1 MLAEEYRELSE
12 ISLKE
17 LDRLK
22 GLDNTLL
29 IGGWAAHFLANERF
43 REWKNIDY
51 IGSKDIDFGIREK
64 DLEEISGKLKKL
76 GYSPI
81 NFRFYKMHG
90 NEVSGMPKTCRFS
103 CIFDR
108 ETKKE
113 INESESRKRPM
124 FRNFYLYVDLIL
136 DSPSAKN
143 TVFFSDFI
151 IKFAIDNKLWVS
163 REGMKIIAPELLLL
177 TKLNTIKD
185 RNEEKRL
192 KDMIDCLFVAS
203 FSNLNMD
210 FFRQLKERFKV
221 SKYKIEMAKKAV
233 ESELLDLEL
242 NSLRFDTTEIRGL
255 KTAFI
260 SLLEP

>member
-22 GLDNTLL
+22 GLDNVLL
-29 IGGWAAHFLANERF
+29 IGDWAAHFLANERF

-51 IGSKDIDFGIREK
+51 IGSKDIDFGVREK
-64 DLEEISGKLKKL
+64 DLEKISGKLEKL

-81 NFRFYKMHG
+81 NFRFYK
-90 NEVSGMPKTCRFS
+90 
-103 CIFDR
+103 IFDR

-113 INESESRKRPM
+113 ISEDESKKRPM
-124 FRNFYLYVDLIL
+124 FWNFFLYVDIIL

-143 TVFFSDFI
+143 TVFFSDEI
-151 IKFAIDNKLWVS
+151 IKFALDNKVWAS

-177 TKLNTIKD
+177 TKLNAIKD

-192 KDMIDCLFVAS
+192 KDMLDCLFVAS
-203 FSNLNMD
+203 FSNMNMD
-210 FFRQLKERFKV
+210 FFRQLKERFKI
-221 SKYKIEMAKKAV
+221 SKDKIETAKKAM
-233 ESELLDLEL
+233 ESGLLDMEL
-242 NSLRFDTTEIRGL
+242 GSLRFDSTEIRGL
-255 KTAFI
+255 KTAFL
-260 SLLEP
+260 SLL